1 MNCRILVPANFVL
14 LLWCSVKYYAVCASV
29 ESSSVTMTFQTATS
43 INDSGFRNGMRFYE
57 AKRLG
62 MLMKGTGDECHMVM
76 KVSADQRCSF
86 VQSTPDCAQEDGFID
101 YLDIAFC
108 FFPSHLFPFAMFL
121 FIVWLLFLFMA
132 LGLTA
137 SKFFCPN
144 LSAISA
150 TLRLTH
156 NVAGVTFLALGNG
169 APDVFSAMVAFSRP
183 HTAGLAIGALFGA
196 GIFVTT
202 VVAGC
207 VALVKPFT
215 VASRPFLR
223 DVIFYMAAVFWTFVI
238 LYKGHI
244 SLAETLGYIGLYVLY
259 VFTVVISAYIYS
271 RQKRS
276 LNGPLQ
282 NGSVHTPDFQ
292 SSSDDEDPRFSSGS
306 IQEYESEY
314 QPLLPYT
321 ESTAQI
327 LLSSL
332 NPVDSRRWRRKPWY
346 WKAIKVMKVPW
357 EVLLLLTVPV
367 VDPDKED
374 RNWKRPLNCLHLVTG
389 PLVCV
394 LTFSSGKYGLHYIE
408 GEFPVWALT
417 LISGLFLSIII
428 FCTTTNEQPPR
439 YHFVFSLMGFI
450 VSAIWIST
458 AASEVVSLLHTL
470 GVVFSLSNTVLGLT
484 LLAWGNSIGDCFSD
498 ITIARQGYPR
508 MAISACFGGII
519 FNMLFG
525 VGLGCLVQLF
535 NQHNVVTLETAGL
548 LEWVLAAGLG
558 LSLVL
563 SFVLVPLQ
571 CFHLGRTYGIFLL
584 LIYAIFLLVA
594 LLTEF
599 GMIHIGGV

>member
-1 MNCRILVPANFVL
+1 ML
-14 LLWCSVKYYAVCASV
+14 L
-29 ESSSVTMTFQTATS
+29 
-43 INDSGFRNGMRFYE
+43 
-57 AKRLG
+57 
-62 MLMKGTGDECHMVM
+62 KGTADECHLVM
-76 KVSADQRCSF
+76 NLSADQRCIF
-86 VQSTPDCAQEDGFID
+86 VKTTPDCAQEDGFVD
-101 YLDIAFC
+101 YLRIAFC
-108 FFPSHLFPFAMFL
+108 LFPFHLLPIAV
-121 FIVWLLFLFMA
+121 FIFILWLLFLFMA

-144 LSAISA
+144 LSAIST

-183 HTAGLAIGALFGA
+183 HTAGLAVGALFGA

-238 LYKGHI
+238 LYKHQI
-244 SLAETLGYIGLYVLY
+244 TLLEALGYIGLYVVY
-259 VFTVVISAYIYS
+259 VLTVIISAYIYS
-271 RQKRS
+271 RQKHS
-276 LNGPLQ
+276 LHGSLQ
-282 NGSVHTPDFQ
+282 SGSTQTPDFR
-292 SSSDDEDPRFSSGS
+292 SDSDDENPSYPSGS
-306 IQEYESEY
+306 IQDYESEY

-321 ESTAQI
+321 MTTTQI
-327 LLSSL
+327 FFSSL
-332 NPVDSRRWRRKPWY
+332 NPIDSRKWRRMPRF
-346 WKAIKVMKVPW
+346 WKAVKMIKLPL
-357 EVLLLLTVPV
+357 EVLMLLTVPV
-367 VDPDKED
+367 VDPDKDD

-394 LTFSSGKYGLHYIE
+394 LTFLSGKYGLLYIE

-417 LISGLFLSIII
+417 LITGLFLSAIV

-439 YHFVFSLMGFI
+439 YHFIFSLLGFL
-450 VSAIWIST
+450 VSATWISM
-458 AASEVVSLLHTL
+458 AASEVVSLLHTV
-470 GVVFSLSNTVLGLT
+470 GVIFSLSNTVLGLT

-525 VGLGCLVQLF
+525 VGLGCLLQLF
-535 NQHNVVTLETAGL
+535 NHHPVLMLELEGL
-548 LEWVLAAGLG
+548 LGWVLAGALG

-571 CFHLGRTYGIFLL
+571 RFHLGRAYGVFLL
-584 LIYAIFLLVA
+584 LFYIFFLVVA

-599 GMIHIGGV
+599 GKLHIRGV

>member
-1 MNCRILVPANFVL
+1 ML
-14 LLWCSVKYYAVCASV
+14 L
-29 ESSSVTMTFQTATS
+29 
-43 INDSGFRNGMRFYE
+43 
-57 AKRLG
+57 
-62 MLMKGTGDECHMVM
+62 KGTADECHLVM
-76 KVSADQRCSF
+76 NLSADQRCIF
-86 VQSTPDCAQEDGFID
+86 VKTTPDCAQEDGFVD
-101 YLDIAFC
+101 YLRIAFC
-108 FFPSHLFPFAMFL
+108 LFPFHLLPIAV
-121 FIVWLLFLFMA
+121 FIFILWLLFLFMA

-144 LSAISA
+144 LSAIST

-183 HTAGLAIGALFGA
+183 HTAGLAVGALFGA

-238 LYKGHI
+238 LYKHQI
-244 SLAETLGYIGLYVLY
+244 TLLEALD
-259 VFTVVISAYIYS
+259 F
-271 RQKRS
+271 RS
-276 LNGPLQ
+276 
-282 NGSVHTPDFQ
+282 D
-292 SSSDDEDPRFSSGS
+292 SDDENPSYPSGS
-306 IQEYESEY
+306 IQDYESEY

-321 ESTAQI
+321 MTTTQI
-327 LLSSL
+327 FFSSL
-332 NPVDSRRWRRKPWY
+332 NPIDSRKWRRMPRF
-346 WKAIKVMKVPW
+346 WKAVKMIKLPL
-357 EVLLLLTVPV
+357 EVLMLLTVPV
-367 VDPDKED
+367 VDPDKDD

-394 LTFSSGKYGLHYIE
+394 LTFLSGKYGLLYIE

-417 LISGLFLSIII
+417 LITGLFLSAIV

-439 YHFVFSLMGFI
+439 YHFIFSLLGFL
-450 VSAIWIST
+450 VSATWISM
-458 AASEVVSLLHTL
+458 AASEVVSLLHTV
-470 GVVFSLSNTVLGLT
+470 GVIFSLSNTVLGLT

-525 VGLGCLVQLF
+525 VGLGCLLQLF
-535 NQHNVVTLETAGL
+535 NHHPVLMLELEGL
-548 LEWVLAAGLG
+548 LGWVLAGALG

-571 CFHLGRTYGIFLL
+571 RFHLGRAYGVFLL
-584 LIYAIFLLVA
+584 LFYIFFLVVA

-599 GMIHIGGV
+599 GKLHIRGV